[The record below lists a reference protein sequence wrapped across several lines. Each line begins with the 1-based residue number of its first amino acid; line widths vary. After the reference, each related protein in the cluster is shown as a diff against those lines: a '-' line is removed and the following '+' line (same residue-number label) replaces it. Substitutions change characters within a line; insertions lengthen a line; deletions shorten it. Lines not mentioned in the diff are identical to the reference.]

1 MAAAAAVAAA
11 VDALLAVAAEA
22 AVGLRG
28 STVYAAASAPGAEI
42 HLRVPSREA
51 ASEARSMRS
60 HSTQRKESPPAS

>member
-1 MAAAAAVAAA
+1 MAAA

-28 STVYAAASAPGAEI
+28 STVYDASAASAPGAEI